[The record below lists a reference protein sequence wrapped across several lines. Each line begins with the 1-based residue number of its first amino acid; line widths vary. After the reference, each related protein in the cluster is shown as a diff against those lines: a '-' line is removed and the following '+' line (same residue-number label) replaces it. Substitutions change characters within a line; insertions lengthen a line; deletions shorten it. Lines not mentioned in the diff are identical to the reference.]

1 MGMSFVAA
9 PATTAYGYG
18 GYGGYGGQSAGYM
31 APMTSTMA
39 APMTSM
45 YAAPTTST
53 YAAPMTSTYAAPMV
67 EQILPTSASMIA
79 TPSHLPTSG
88 SMIAT
93 PSYGG
98 YGGYSGA
105 SAMDGPFKFHATPQ
119 TQTVTQ
125 TMAAPT
131 ATVARP

>member
-1 MGMSFVAA
+1 
-9 PATTAYGYG
+9 
-18 GYGGYGGQSAGYM
+18 
-31 APMTSTMA
+31 MTSTV
-39 APMTSM
+39 
-45 YAAPTTST
+45 
-53 YAAPMTSTYAAPMV
+53 AAPMTSTYAAPMV
-67 EQILPTSASMIA
+67 EQGLPTSASMIA
-79 TPSHLPTSG
+79 TPSYLPTSA

-131 ATVARP
+131 ATVTRPPGQTVETTQRRKKKSSKK

>member
-1 MGMSFVAA
+1 MG
-9 PATTAYGYG
+9 
-18 GYGGYGGQSAGYM
+18 
-31 APMTSTMA
+31 
-39 APMTSM
+39 
-45 YAAPTTST
+45 T
-53 YAAPMTSTYAAPMV
+53 YAAPMTSY
-67 EQILPTSASMIA
+67 LPTSSSMIA
-79 TPSHLPTSG
+79 TPSYLPTSS

-119 TQTVTQ
+119 TKTVTQ

-131 ATVARP
+131 ATVTRPVPQQPVKMVETTQRKKKKSSKKKKKGCCH

>member
-1 MGMSFVAA
+1 MG
-9 PATTAYGYG
+9 
-18 GYGGYGGQSAGYM
+18 
-31 APMTSTMA
+31 MA

-45 YAAPTTST
+45 YAAPATST

-67 EQILPTSASMIA
+67 EQSFPTSASMIA
-79 TPSHLPTSG
+79 TPSQLPTSA

-119 TQTVTQ
+119 TQTQTVTQ

-131 ATVARP
+131 NMVARPTGTVAPQQVKTVETTQRKKKKSSKK

>member
-1 MGMSFVAA
+1 MPPSSRHSLRRKVLH
-9 PATTAYGYG
+9 
-18 GYGGYGGQSAGYM
+18 S
-31 APMTSTMA
+31 S
-39 APMTSM
+39 
-45 YAAPTTST
+45 
-53 YAAPMTSTYAAPMV
+53 
-67 EQILPTSASMIA
+67 TSASMIA
-79 TPSHLPTSG
+79 TPSYLPTSA

-131 ATVARP
+131 NMVARPTGTVATQQVKTVETTQRKKKKSSKKKKKKGCCH

>member
-1 MGMSFVAA
+1 
-9 PATTAYGYG
+9 
-18 GYGGYGGQSAGYM
+18 
-31 APMTSTMA
+31 
-39 APMTSM
+39 
-45 YAAPTTST
+45 
-53 YAAPMTSTYAAPMV
+53 MTSTYAAPVV
-67 EQILPTSASMIA
+67 EQGLPTSASMIA
-79 TPSHLPTSG
+79 TPSYLPTSG

-93 PSYGG
+93 PS

-131 ATVARP
+131 ATVARPTAAVAQQSVRPVETTRKKKKSSKKKKKKGCCH

>member
-1 MGMSFVAA
+1 MG
-9 PATTAYGYG
+9 
-18 GYGGYGGQSAGYM
+18 
-31 APMTSTMA
+31 A

-45 YAAPTTST
+45 

-67 EQILPTSASMIA
+67 EQSLPTSASMIA
-79 TPSHLPTSG
+79 TPSVLPTSA
-88 SMIAT
+88 SMIATPSYLPTSASMVAT

-119 TQTVTQ
+119 TQTQAVTQ

-131 ATVARP
+131 NMVARPTGTVA

>member
-1 MGMSFVAA
+1 MGTV
-9 PATTAYGYG
+9 
-18 GYGGYGGQSAGYM
+18 
-31 APMTSTMA
+31 
-39 APMTSM
+39 
-45 YAAPTTST
+45 
-53 YAAPMTSTYAAPMV
+53 AAPMTSTYAAPMV
-67 EQILPTSASMIA
+67 EQGLPTSASMIA
-79 TPSHLPTSG
+79 TPSYLPTSA

-93 PSYGG
+93 PS

-131 ATVARP
+131 ATVARPVAQQPVQAVQTTQRKKKKSSKKKKKKGCCH

>member
-1 MGMSFVAA
+1 M
-9 PATTAYGYG
+9 
-18 GYGGYGGQSAGYM
+18 
-31 APMTSTMA
+31 
-39 APMTSM
+39 
-45 YAAPTTST
+45 TST
-53 YAAPMTSTYAAPMV
+53 YAAPMTPIATMPATTVV
-67 EQILPTSASMIA
+67 EPVLPTSASMIA
-79 TPSHLPTSG
+79 TPSYLPTSA

-125 TMAAPT
+125 TVARPT
-131 ATVARP
+131 ATVTRPAGTVPQQPVRTVESTTTRKKKSSKKKKK

>member
-1 MGMSFVAA
+1 MG
-9 PATTAYGYG
+9 
-18 GYGGYGGQSAGYM
+18 
-31 APMTSTMA
+31 
-39 APMTSM
+39 
-45 YAAPTTST
+45 T
-53 YAAPMTSTYAAPMV
+53 YAAPMPEPVLPM
-67 EQILPTSASMIA
+67 SASMIA
-79 TPSHLPTSG
+79 TPSYLPTSS

-98 YGGYSGA
+98 YGGYGGA

-131 ATVARP
+131 GTVTRPTGTVAPTAVQTVETKQRKKKKSSKKKKKKGCCH

>member
-1 MGMSFVAA
+1 MG
-9 PATTAYGYG
+9 
-18 GYGGYGGQSAGYM
+18 
-31 APMTSTMA
+31 
-39 APMTSM
+39 
-45 YAAPTTST
+45 T

-67 EQILPTSASMIA
+67 EQSFPTSASMIATPSQLPTSASMIA
-79 TPSHLPTSG
+79 TPSYLPTSG

-98 YGGYSGA
+98 YGAYSGA

-131 ATVARP
+131 ATVTRPVAQQPVKVVGTTQRKKKKSSKKKKKKGCCH

>member
-1 MGMSFVAA
+1 
-9 PATTAYGYG
+9 
-18 GYGGYGGQSAGYM
+18 
-31 APMTSTMA
+31 
-39 APMTSM
+39 
-45 YAAPTTST
+45 
-53 YAAPMTSTYAAPMV
+53 MTSTYASPMV
-67 EQILPTSASMIA
+67 EQGLPTSASMIA
-79 TPSHLPTSG
+79 TPSYLPTSA

-131 ATVARP
+131 QQNTVTRPAATVAQPTVQSGKTTHKKKKSSKKKKKGCCH

>member
-1 MGMSFVAA
+1 
-9 PATTAYGYG
+9 
-18 GYGGYGGQSAGYM
+18 M

-67 EQILPTSASMIA
+67 EQGLPTSASMIA
-79 TPSHLPTSG
+79 TPSQLPTSG

-98 YGGYSGA
+98 YGAYSGA

-131 ATVARP
+131 ATVTRPVAQQPVKAVE